1 MGSATPFVR
10 VVVIN
15 YDGGQMT
22 IDCLES
28 LFATDYPADR
38 LEIVMVDNGSLD
50 DVVKRV
56 AVELP
61 SVRVIEPLA
70 NTGFAGGCNL
80 GIQAPGEF
88 DLVALVNNDATVA
101 PGWLRPLV
109 EALDADEHLGAACP
123 KILFSGQFQEI
134 LVEVPDAG
142 PIGRDERDLGIR
154 VTGVRFDGERDDD
167 RIEFDEGFHLPEA
180 PHLPDD
186 EEIARWSSER
196 GLIRLRIADEPVER
210 VSLRISSLAPRTLRL
225 QSGSGVVEASI
236 GTTFTW
242 IDVDVDPTVF
252 DVINNVGSN
261 LYRYGFGGDRGFL
274 ERDTGQY
281 EEPAEVFAWCGGAV
295 LLRREYLDDVGEFD
309 EELFLYYEDTD
320 LAWRGRLRGWRYQY
334 VPTSVIRH
342 RHAQSSGAWSP
353 TFRFYTE
360 RNRMLV
366 LAKNAPARLALRAIL
381 GATKRLVVT
390 FLRQVVLRPFVLR
403 LPVRAEAAHQWR
415 VVRSYT
421 AKLPAM
427 LRARRSAHPSVD
439 RGSLL
444 SWMVTK

>member
-1 MGSATPFVR
+1 MGSVTPFVR
-10 VVVIN
+10 AVVIN

-28 LFATDYPADR
+28 LLATDYPANR
-38 LEIVMVDNGSLD
+38 LEVVMVDNGSLD
-50 DVVKRV
+50 DVVERV
-56 AVELP
+56 AAELP
-61 SVRVIEPLA
+61 SVRVVEPLA

-80 GIQAPGEF
+80 GISAPGEF

-109 EALDADEHLGAACP
+109 EALEADEHIGAACP
-123 KILFSGQFQEI
+123 KILFAGRYQEI

-142 PIGRDERDLGIR
+142 PIGGDQRDLGIR
-154 VTGVRFDGERDDD
+154 VSGVRFDGQRADEQV
-167 RIEFDEGFHLPEA
+167 EFDEGFHLPEA
-180 PHLPDD
+180 PYLPDY
-186 EEIARWSSER
+186 EEIARWSMQR
-196 GLIRLRIADEPVER
+196 GLIRLRVADGPVGR
-210 VSLRISSLAPRTLRL
+210 VALRISSLAPRTLRL
-225 QSGSGVVEASI
+225 RSGASVVEAAI
-236 GTTFTW
+236 GTTPTW
-242 IDVDVDPTVF
+242 IDVDADPAVF
-252 DVINNVGSN
+252 DVVNNVGSN

-274 ERDTGQY
+274 ERDNGQY
-281 EEPAEVFAWCGGAV
+281 EEPADVFAWCGAAV
-295 LLRREYLDDVGEFD
+295 LLRREYLDDVGVFD

-320 LAWRGRLRGWRYQY
+320 LAWRGRLRGWRYRY
-334 VPTSVIRH
+334 VPTSIIRH

-366 LAKNAPARLALRAIL
+366 LAKNAPARLALRAIV
-381 GATKRLVVT
+381 GAIKRLVVT

-415 VVRSYT
+415 VVRSY
-421 AKLPAM
+421 ARKLPAM
-427 LRARRSAHPSVD
+427 IRARRSARPSVD

-444 SWMVTK
+444 SWMVSK

>member
-1 MGSATPFVR
+1 M
-10 VVVIN
+10 VV
-15 YDGGQMT
+15 G
-22 IDCLES
+22 
-28 LFATDYPADR
+28 ARAD
-38 LEIVMVDNGSLD
+38 
-50 DVVKRV
+50 
-56 AVELP
+56 
-61 SVRVIEPLA
+61 PLA
-70 NTGFAGGCNL
+70 RRRRAGRCGY
-80 GIQAPGEF
+80 A
-88 DLVALVNNDATVA
+88 
-101 PGWLRPLV
+101 
-109 EALDADEHLGAACP
+109 
-123 KILFSGQFQEI
+123 
-134 LVEVPDAG
+134 
-142 PIGRDERDLGIR
+142 
-154 VTGVRFDGERDDD
+154 
-167 RIEFDEGFHLPEA
+167 
-180 PHLPDD
+180 
-186 EEIARWSSER
+186 
-196 GLIRLRIADEPVER
+196 
-210 VSLRISSLAPRTLRL
+210 LRISSLAPRTLRL
-225 QSGSGVVEASI
+225 QSGSTVVEAAI
-236 GTTFTW
+236 GTTPVW

-274 ERDTGQY
+274 ERDEGQY
-281 EEPAEVFAWCGGAV
+281 EEPADVFAWCGGAV
-295 LLRREYLDDVGEFD
+295 LLRREYLDDVGVFD

-381 GATKRLVVT
+381 GAIKRLVVT

-415 VVRSYT
+415 VVRSY
-421 AKLPAM
+421 AGKLPAM
-427 LRARRSAHPSVD
+427 MRARRSARPSVD